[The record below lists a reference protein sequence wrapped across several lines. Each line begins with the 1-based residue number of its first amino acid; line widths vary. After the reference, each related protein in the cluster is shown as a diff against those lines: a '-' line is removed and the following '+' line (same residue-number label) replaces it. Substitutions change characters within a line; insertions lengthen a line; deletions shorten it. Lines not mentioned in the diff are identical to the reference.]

1 MIGAPQ
7 STPARIRLPACI
19 LLLGAALAWPVAPLS
34 AQAPGPATIATE
46 TEFQKEPNGTPLGR
60 LMVGAGVT
68 TASVKGNW
76 AEVRFDGWLAAK
88 ALRDD
93 RRDGYDVAVALS
105 AGSTLRSAAG
115 AGATVAALRAGAL
128 LKRLETKGEWV
139 RVQRS
144 AWVLKSALASGP
156 AKAPE
161 AAAAT
166 PKASV
171 GADSVRGAPANAAST
186 VSGGAALAAT
196 AGGAPVA
203 TFEVAVPATV
213 LERKGGWARV
223 QVEGWVREGSLGEG
237 TPAGGPSAADIRAN
251 PDRFL
256 GQTVEW
262 TIQVLAIQ
270 KADELRPELPP
281 GQPYVLARGP
291 LPETGFVYLV
301 VSPKEAEQFR
311 AMEPLAKV
319 RIRATIRAGR
329 SRFLPTPVLTF
340 VRRLD

>member
-1 MIGAPQ
+1 M
-7 STPARIRLPACI
+7 
-19 LLLGAALAWPVAPLS
+19 LLLWAALACPSAPLA
-34 AQAPGPATIATE
+34 AQASGAARIGTE
-46 TEFQKEPNGTPLGR
+46 TEFQKEPNGAVLGR
-60 LMVGAGVT
+60 VMVGTTVT
-68 TASVKGNW
+68 TLGTKGNW
-76 AEVRFDGWLAAK
+76 SEVRFDGWIAAK

-105 AGSTLRSAAG
+105 AGSTLRGAAG
-115 AGATVAALRAGAL
+115 NGATVATVRAGAL

-144 AWVLKSALASGP
+144 AWLLQSAL
-156 AKAPE
+156 KAADSKVAVTPP

-166 PKASV
+166 P
-171 GADSVRGAPANAAST
+171 APALVPKVDS
-186 VSGGAALAAT
+186 SGKPGVTTLSAAAT
-196 AGGAPVA
+196 LSATSGGAPVA
-203 TFEVAVPATV
+203 TLEAPIPVTV
-213 LERKGGWARV
+213 LERKGGWAKV
-223 QVEGWVREGSLGEG
+223 QLEGWVREGSLGEG
-237 TPAGGPSAADIRAN
+237 LGGTGPSAADIRAN
-251 PDRFL
+251 PDRYL

-262 TIQVLAIQ
+262 TIQILSIQ

-291 LPETGFVYLV
+291 IPETGFVYLV
-301 VSPKEAEQFR
+301 VSAKDAEQFR
-311 AMEPLAKV
+311 AMEPLAKL

>member
-1 MIGAPQ
+1 MLLWAAFAWPFGSLPAQ
-7 STPARIRLPACI
+7 ATGPARI
-19 LLLGAALAWPVAPLS
+19 G
-34 AQAPGPATIATE
+34 TE
-46 TEFQKEPNGTPLGR
+46 VEFQKEPNGTALGR

-68 TASVKGNW
+68 TNSVKGNW

-93 RRDGYDVAVALS
+93 RRDGYDVAVALA
-105 AGSTLRSAAG
+105 AGSTLRTAAG
-115 AGATVAALRAGAL
+115 AGSTVASLRAGAL
-128 LKRLETKGEWV
+128 FKRLETKGEWV

-144 AWVLKSALASGP
+144 AWILKSALKGAETKAP
-156 AKAPE
+156 ETPPAAAAKAPP
-161 AAAAT
+161 AAADTT
-166 PKASV
+166 PKAQGGSTSTLN
-171 GADSVRGAPANAAST
+171 GGTTLSAS
-186 VSGGAALAAT
+186 SGGP
-196 AGGAPVA
+196 PVA
-203 TFEVAVPATV
+203 TFEVAAPATV
-213 LERKGGWARV
+213 LERKGGWAKV

-237 TPAGGPSAADIRAN
+237 TPTGGPSAADIRAN
-251 PDRFL
+251 PDRYI

-262 TIQVLAIQ
+262 TIQVLSIQ

-291 LPETGFVYLV
+291 IPETGFVYLV
-301 VSPKEAEQFR
+301 VSAKEADQFR
-311 AMEPLAKV
+311 AMEPLAKL